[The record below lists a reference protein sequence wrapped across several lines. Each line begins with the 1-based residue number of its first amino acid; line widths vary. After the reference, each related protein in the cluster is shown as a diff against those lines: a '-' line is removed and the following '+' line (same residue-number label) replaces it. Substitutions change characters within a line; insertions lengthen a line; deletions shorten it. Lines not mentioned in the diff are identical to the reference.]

1 MLTNSELTTV
11 FRLVL
16 IAKAHGS
23 QVLTDAASF
32 DGVVGQG
39 CFAAL
44 DCQFLDVARRVVKS
58 IDDTSR

>member
-1 MLTNSELTTV
+1 MLTPSELTTV

-32 DGVVGQG
+32 DGIVGQG
-39 CFAAL
+39 SFAEL
-44 DCQFLDVARRVVKS
+44 DGQFLNVARRVVKS
-58 IDDTSR
+58 IDDTSC